1 MLHGSLHLSTMAA
14 RGTRLAAQRRQSAA
28 SRIISAFRNYA
39 VHTCL
44 AVLHRVVLSCT
55 EVGACCNMFVPRCQH
70 GAMCRHVLALCR
82 DALLC
87 WTCCLGSGSVGGGP
101 SDLDSGRS
109 FGCEPTLSLVQ
120 RVPRTAGTNGTT
132 LPPLL
137 EVGHTFAVCQ
147 SSMQA
152 SANSRLRHWERIM
165 AASGTL
171 RIGHTA
177 ASLPRRRPFRA
188 K

>member
-1 MLHGSLHLSTMAA
+1 MLHPSTMAA

-44 AVLHRVVLSCT
+44 AVLHRVVLRCT
-55 EVGACCNMFVPRCQH
+55 EVGACCSMFVPRCQH
-70 GAMCRHVLALCR
+70 GAMCRNVLALCR
-82 DALLC
+82 DGLLC

-109 FGCEPTLSLVQ
+109 FGSEPTFSLVQ
-120 RVPRTAGTNGTT
+120 RVPRTAGTNATA
-132 LPPLL
+132 LAPLISL
-137 EVGHTFAVCQ
+137 RDTFAAEIE

-152 SANSRLRHWERIM
+152 SANSRLRHWERIT

-177 ASLPRRRPFRA
+177 ASLPGRRPFRA